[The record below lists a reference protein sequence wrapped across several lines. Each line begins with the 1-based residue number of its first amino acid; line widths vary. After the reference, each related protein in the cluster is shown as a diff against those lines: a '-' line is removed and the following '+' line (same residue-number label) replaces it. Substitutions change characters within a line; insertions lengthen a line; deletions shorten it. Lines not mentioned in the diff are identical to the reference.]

1 MKTRFAFIGFQHPHV
16 WDLVTRAKAHP
27 QIEVVACC
35 EEDAATRA
43 ALADGAKVTITHDD
57 HRAMLAA
64 VPCDVVVVGDW
75 FAKRGRIVID
85 ALAAG
90 KHVLA
95 DKPICTTLA
104 ELDEI
109 ERMAAEKKLTIG
121 LMLDMRDSGVF
132 RTARELVR
140 SGAIGEIRAA
150 ALGGQ
155 HPLLPGVRAAWY
167 HEAGKQAGTINDI
180 AVHGIDIITWITGL
194 EFARI
199 NAARVWAAGV
209 PADSHFA
216 NAGQAMLELTNGAGL
231 LLDVS
236 YFAPN
241 SFGYT
246 FPLYWRL
253 TLWGSGGVLETSMTS
268 KEITL
273 YAEGEKVPRTVPVGA
288 GNPGGYLTAFL
299 DELHGQGG
307 TGVTMAEALRAS
319 RVTLTA
325 QDAADRRQCNIDL

>member
-1 MKTRFAFIGFQHPHV
+1 MKTRVAFIGFQHPHV
-16 WDLVTRAKAHP
+16 WDLVARAKAHP
-27 QIEVVACC
+27 EIEVTACC

-43 ALADGAKVTITHDD
+43 VLADGKRVTITHDD

-75 FAKRGRIVID
+75 FAKRGRIVLD
-85 ALAAG
+85 ALHAG

-109 ERMAAEKKLTIG
+109 ERTAAGKKRTIG

-132 RTARELVR
+132 ITVRDLVR

-150 ALGGQ
+150 SLGGQ

-216 NAGQAMLELTNGAGL
+216 NAGQAMLELANGAGL

-253 TLWGSGGVLETSMTS
+253 TLWGSGGVLETTMTA

-273 YAEGEKVPRTVPVGA
+273 YAEGEKAPRSIPVGA

-299 DELHGQGG
+299 DELHGRGG
-307 TGVTMAEALRAS
+307 AGVTMAQALRAS
-319 RVTLTA
+319 RVTLMA
-325 QDAADRRQCNIDL
+325 QDAADRGLGHVAV